1 MAVTDFGRAIRRARL
16 ETNDTLSSMS
26 KALKK
31 SVSFLSAIETG
42 RTKIPL
48 ELIPSIIDFFSK
60 RNYEFDED
68 LFVLANLANESVPI
82 DGLSY
87 QHQMMVAG
95 FANSRFNRD
104 DLDKICELLNQ
115 LQKAKEVVGGSK

>member
-1 MAVTDFGRAIRRARL
+1 
-16 ETNDTLSSMS
+16 MS

-115 LQKAKEVVGGSK
+115 LQKAKEVAGDSK